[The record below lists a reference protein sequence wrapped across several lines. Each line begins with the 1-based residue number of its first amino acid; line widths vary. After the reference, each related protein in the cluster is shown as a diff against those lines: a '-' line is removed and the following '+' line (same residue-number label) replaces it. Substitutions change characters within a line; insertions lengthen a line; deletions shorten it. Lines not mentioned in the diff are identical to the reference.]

1 VKKTS
6 SIILVLILIFT
17 LPLLAG
23 TVSGFISNFEDGEP
37 IHYANVFLENTTLGA
52 VSNADGYYIILDVPD
67 GTYTLV
73 ASVIGYTMQKR
84 DINVSATGS
93 IKIHFDLLPEQIEME
108 EVIVTAER
116 EKFKQEIKISSITM
130 NQAQLRTVPVL
141 VEADLFRALQMLPSV
156 STGSDFSSALYVRGG
171 SPDQNL
177 ILLDGITVYNPYHF
191 GGIFST
197 FNTDAIK
204 EAEFMAGGFPAEYGG
219 RMSSVLD
226 IKNREGNS
234 EEFHGSGNI
243 SLLSSKLLFE
253 GPIPRGSFMI
263 SGRRTY
269 FDAIWEGAKS
279 IYNLI
284 APEPFN
290 FSFPYYFYD
299 IQGKVNFNFNDQ
311 HRTTLSGFYG
321 NDVLQFKEEFK
332 EGTPGEDGYS
342 LSYYGIDWIWGNN
355 TTSLKHRWLISPELI
370 AKFFVARSRFQFDVD
385 FLLKDEYYRIN
396 DYDSLNIDTTDYKQ
410 HTKINMHDYITDWS
424 EGIDMTWLINKKNTL
439 KFGAFHKDI
448 DFALGADFNE
458 LALLDS
464 TNHSREWGIYIQ
476 EKYRPSPLFIFEPG
490 LRLTRYANTKKWYPD
505 LRIKAKVLATDQL
518 AFTLAGGTVYQFL
531 QTANFENEMVRFI
544 DLWFPTTSEQEPSK
558 ATHYN
563 VGVEY
568 WFNNIQFT
576 LEGYYKKYDHLLTMD
591 EDIGGAQLMSFIE
604 AEGYSYGIEFLMK
617 KTSGNLTG
625 WIGYSYMSTKKRES
639 IAAGWY
645 PPKYDRTHNLNV
657 VAQYDI
663 DKRWYFSTSVVWST
677 GNPYSQIYGNFHYTD
692 PLSTSDWGNITRM
705 EIYGERN
712 GERYPAYFRWD
723 LGINRRGKLFKQK
736 ATYYFHVMNVT
747 NHKNVFL
754 YLYENYNAQFDPET
768 NTSIIY
774 RQPITMFPILPT
786 FGVEFSF

>member
-1 VKKTS
+1 MKKTG
-6 SIILVLILIFT
+6 LILLI
-17 LPLLAG
+17 LLIAAVPLLAG
-23 TVSGFISNFEDGEP
+23 SVSGFISNLEDGEP
-37 IHYANVFLENTTLGA
+37 IHYANVFLENTTQGA

-67 GTYTLV
+67 GVYTLT
-73 ASVIGYTMQKR
+73 ASVIGYKLEKR
-84 DINVSATGS
+84 NISVGATS
-93 IKIHFDLLPEQIEME
+93 RVKVHFDLTPEQIQME
-108 EVIVTAER
+108 EVIVSAER
-116 EKFKQEIKISSITM
+116 EKFRQEIKISSITM
-130 NQAQLRTVPVL
+130 DRAQLRTVPVL

-226 IKNREGNS
+226 IKNREGNT
-234 EEFHGSGNI
+234 EEFHGSGNV
-243 SLLSSKLLFE
+243 SLLSSKLLLE
-253 GPIPRGSFMI
+253 GPIPKGSFMI

-269 FDAIWEGAKS
+269 FDAIWEGAKT
-279 IYNLI
+279 IYNMV
-284 APEPFN
+284 AQEPFD

-299 IQGKVNFNFNDQ
+299 MQGKINFNFNDK
-311 HRTTLSGFYG
+311 HRTTLSGFWG
-321 NDVLQFKEEFK
+321 NDVLRFNESFQQGNPEES
-332 EGTPGEDGYS
+332 GYS
-342 LSYYGIDWIWGNN
+342 LDYYGVDWIWGNN
-355 TTSLKHRWLISPELI
+355 TLSLKHRWLIRPDLI
-370 AKFFVARSRFQFDVD
+370 AKFFVARSKFQFDID
-385 FLLKDEYYRIN
+385 FLLKNEYFYI
-396 DYDSLNIDTTDYKQ
+396 DDSDSLNIDTTDIKN
-410 HTKINMHDYITDWS
+410 HTDINMHDYITDWS

-458 LALLDS
+458 LSLLDS
-464 TNHSREWGIYIQ
+464 ANQSREWGFYIQ

-490 LRLTRYANTKKWYPD
+490 LRLTRYQNTQKWYPD
-505 LRIKAKVLATDQL
+505 LRLKTKILATDQL
-518 AFTLAGGTVYQFL
+518 AFTLAGGTVHQFL
-531 QTANFENEMVRFI
+531 QTANFENEMIRFI

-558 ATHYN
+558 ATHFN
-563 VGVEY
+563 AGIEY
-568 WFNNIQFT
+568 WHNNIQFT
-576 LEGYYKKYDHLLTMD
+576 LEGYYKKYEHLLTMD
-591 EDIGGAQLMSFIE
+591 EDLGGAQLMSFIE
-604 AEGYSYGIEFLMK
+604 AEGYSYGIELLMK
-617 KTSGNLTG
+617 KTTGDLTG

-639 IAAGWY
+639 EAAGYY

-663 DKRWYFSTSVVWST
+663 DKQWYFSSALVWST
-677 GNPYSQIYGNFHYTD
+677 GNPYSQIYGNFHYID
-692 PLSTSDWGNITRM
+692 PDQSSSWPNHM

-712 GERYPAYFRWD
+712 GERYPPYFRLD
-723 LGINRRGKLFKQK
+723 VGINRRGKLFKQK
-736 ATYYFHVMNVT
+736 ATYYFHVINVT
-747 NHKNVFL
+747 NHSNVFL
-754 YLYENYNAQFDPET
+754 YLYENYDAQFDPET